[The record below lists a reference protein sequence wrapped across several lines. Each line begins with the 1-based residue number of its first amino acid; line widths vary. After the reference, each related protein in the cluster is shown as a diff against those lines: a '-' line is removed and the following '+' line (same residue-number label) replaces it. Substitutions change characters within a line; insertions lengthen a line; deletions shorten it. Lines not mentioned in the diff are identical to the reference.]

1 MALASK
7 KITDSVLQTGV
18 ISAPDKLT
26 GTAAENK
33 LVFDRLIRNIVAQ
46 SLNPLIDELAGEGG
60 ASAIG
65 FPGGNL
71 GMFAS
76 QTQGHIASKGNPHGV
91 SVTQIGAE
99 TPEGAQNKVN
109 QALLAHAN
117 DTQAH
122 ANILSAIVQEAVNL
136 HTNQQYRGTLLV
148 SIPASQW
155 RQCQD
160 DIPGFQYVCDI
171 PAKVNDTDF
180 PNGACLPEFYDIA
193 GTAGMACGCQTFNGF
208 LRFFAKHLPAAEI
221 QAWVALYRAWDG
233 NSQAAGIP
241 LGKGLEIN
249 PQGALELDGSV
260 ATQEDFADEEE
271 ISSTIGQI
279 FQATDPSS
287 AQL

>member
-1 MALASK
+1 MALANK
-7 KITDSVLQTGV
+7 KITDSLLQTGV

-76 QTQGHIASKGNPHGV
+76 QAQIHMASKGNPHGV

-99 TPEGAQNKVN
+99 TPEGAQNKVSE
-109 QALLAHAN
+109 ALLAHQKDA
-117 DTQAH
+117 QAH
-122 ANILSAIVQEAVNL
+122 ASILSAIVQEAVNL
-136 HTNQQYRGTLLV
+136 HVSQQYRGTLLV
-148 SIPASQW
+148 SIPVSQW

-180 PNGACLPEFYDIA
+180 PNGACLPGSYDVA
-193 GTAGMACGCQTFNGF
+193 GVAGMANGCQTFNGF
-208 LRFFAKHLPAAEI
+208 LRFFAKHIPAAEI
-221 QAWVALYRAWDG
+221 QAWIALYRAWDG
-233 NSQAAGIP
+233 SSQAAGIP

-271 ISSTIGQI
+271 ISATIGQI
-279 FQATDPSS
+279 FQSPDPTSTI
-287 AQL
+287 